1 VAILLEKEDTSVDL
15 EKELNEWMDD
25 HQTDLFDLIR
35 EAMGEFES
43 AHPGTDQEM
52 IRLNALSMA
61 DRRFVA
67 RALGNVLPK
76 YLDKSA
82 S

>member
-1 VAILLEKEDTSVDL
+1 VDL

-35 EAMGEFES
+35 EAMEEFEA
-43 AHPGTDQEM
+43 AHPGMDQAM
-52 IRLNALSMA
+52 IKLNALSMA

-67 RALGNVLPK
+67 RALGKVLPK
-76 YLDKSA
+76 YLEKAA

>member
-1 VAILLEKEDTSVDL
+1 MDL
-15 EKELNEWMDD
+15 EKELNTWMDE

-35 EAMGEFES
+35 EAMEEFES
-43 AHPGTDQEM
+43 AHPGVDQAM
-52 IRLNALSMA
+52 VRLNGLSMA

-67 RALGNVLPK
+67 RALGAVLPK
-76 YLDKSA
+76 YLGQSN

>member
-1 VAILLEKEDTSVDL
+1 MMPVDL

-35 EAMGEFES
+35 EAMGEFEA
-43 AHPGTDQEM
+43 AHPGIDPAM
-52 IRLNALSMA
+52 ARLNALSMA

-67 RALGNVLPK
+67 RALGQVLPA